1 MLFFLKTNKQC
12 CAEVKFAD
20 KVFSEFVFYAH
31 EYMHP
36 CMYISRL
43 WFGFSNIYKQ
53 EFPTTPRC
61 KIYVPNFFHCAQLS
75 IRCQAQHPPKP
86 RWHNSAWIW
95 IPRINVTF
103 TVYESGHPR
112 VNMTLTVHVC
122 ESGCPRFNMTLKYM
136 NLDVQELTWL
146 YINLNVQKLMWLHIY
161 K

>member
-1 MLFFLKTNKQC
+1 MLRSIKEWNFNFFLDHFFYSCIKFTRMLFFLKTNKQC

-103 TVYESGHPR
+103 TLWIWTSK
-112 VNMTLTVHVC
+112 
-122 ESGCPRFNMTLKYM
+122 S
-136 NLDVQELTWL
+136 
-146 YINLNVQKLMWLHIY
+146 
-161 K
+161 